1 VCVVGIQD
9 HTVEYNTRSPSM
21 AAAASADPGHCSV
34 MEQKQTQSGFKDEPC
49 GKPVPD
55 DFAGLCEYV
64 TSIVID

>member
-1 VCVVGIQD
+1 
-9 HTVEYNTRSPSM
+9 M